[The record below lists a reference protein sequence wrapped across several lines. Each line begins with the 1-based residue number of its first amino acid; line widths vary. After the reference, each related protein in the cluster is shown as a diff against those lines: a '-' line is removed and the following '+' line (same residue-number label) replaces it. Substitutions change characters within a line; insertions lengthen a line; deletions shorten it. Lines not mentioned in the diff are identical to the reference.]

1 LGATKARKYWAKLR
15 LELAR
20 RTEII
25 SETTDYK
32 FIVVKSDMTE
42 SDYSNVAQGTPL
54 DTIPPAISHT
64 PVTTAAPGLALTIY
78 ADVTDNVVVQD
89 VILHYR
95 AIGAT
100 TYTGKAMVKTTGNRY
115 SATIE
120 GARMTS
126 PGLEYYIEAGDGI
139 STVRAGRP
147 EYPYQ
152 VSVVDRPVVTAISP
166 NRGPASGGTAVTIA
180 GSNFKPG
187 ATATI
192 GGAACG
198 SLTVVSASQI
208 TCTTPAHYPE
218 TVDVTVTNPDSQSGT
233 LLRGFT
239 YESETA
245 TLSLPDTG
253 GQQHAIVQVPVSA
266 SNVQGLAAAS
276 LTITFDPAV
285 LSARSA
291 STGSLPPGWSLAANT
306 GASGQI
312 RLSMASSGGTV
323 TGSGVLAIV
332 EFEVVGAAG
341 ANSALGF
348 SNVSLNDGAIPVTT
362 SNGSFAVSQTYSVAG
377 MVRFWNGAAA
387 VPGVMLTLDGDRVYT
402 GLSGSDGT
410 YTVAGAQSGSYT
422 LTPSKSDDVNG
433 ISAFDASHALQ
444 HDAGLITLS
453 GYQFTAGDVN
463 RSGAIT
469 SMDAFYILQRSVGL
483 IALPFPGAGVVWS
496 FDPASRSYSNLSSN
510 LSGQDFTAVLLGDIT
525 GNWSPAGLASALT
538 TTSAGAPTLS
548 LTPGRADANGDVIAI
563 LRFDP
568 GQTPVRSLDLSLAY
582 DPTAATAVA
591 VNAGPLARKMLVQAN
606 LGEPGRIRLALAA
619 ALPLA
624 TDSGAGD
631 LLALR
636 FHLTDP
642 AAAPTLALQAAAVN
656 EAATMLNWQ
665 ARPIRIFGAHLPMVG
680 R

>member
-266 SNVQGLAAAS
+266 SNVQGLAA
-276 LTITFDPAV
+276 TRPC
-285 LSARSA
+285 SARGA
-291 STGSLPPGWSLAANT
+291 PARAACPP
-306 GASGQI
+306 
-312 RLSMASSGGTV
+312 
-323 TGSGVLAIV
+323 
-332 EFEVVGAAG
+332 VGAWRPTPAHR
-341 ANSALGF
+341 ARFAF
-348 SNVSLNDGAIPVTT
+348 PWPVP
-362 SNGSFAVSQTYSVAG
+362 
-377 MVRFWNGAAA
+377 AA
-387 VPGVMLTLDGDRVYT
+387 
-402 GLSGSDGT
+402 
-410 YTVAGAQSGSYT
+410 
-422 LTPSKSDDVNG
+422 
-433 ISAFDASHALQ
+433 
-444 HDAGLITLS
+444 
-453 GYQFTAGDVN
+453 
-463 RSGAIT
+463 RS
-469 SMDAFYILQRSVGL
+469 
-483 IALPFPGAGVVWS
+483 
-496 FDPASRSYSNLSSN
+496 
-510 LSGQDFTAVLLGDIT
+510 
-525 GNWSPAGLASALT
+525 
-538 TTSAGAPTLS
+538 
-548 LTPGRADANGDVIAI
+548 PGRACWPSSSSRWSA
-563 LRFDP
+563 R
-568 GQTPVRSLDLSLAY
+568 PVR
-582 DPTAATAVA
+582 TAHWGSRTS
-591 VNAGPLARKMLVQAN
+591 P
-606 LGEPGRIRLALAA
+606 
-619 ALPLA
+619 
-624 TDSGAGD
+624 
-631 LLALR
+631 
-636 FHLTDP
+636 
-642 AAAPTLALQAAAVN
+642 
-656 EAATMLNWQ
+656 
-665 ARPIRIFGAHLPMVG
+665 
-680 R
+680 